1 MDDHTMVAGE
11 GMAEGTAGEEAIEDT
26 MAAGV
31 VEDTMAAG
39 VEEATVVGDTGVD
52 MTLSSLGVTLLHRKP
67 LTFILS
73 PFWAILI
80 FDLKYR

>member
-1 MDDHTMVAGE
+1 MVAGE

-52 MTLSSLGVTLLHRKP
+52 MTLSLLSV
-67 LTFILS
+67 LLSYILS